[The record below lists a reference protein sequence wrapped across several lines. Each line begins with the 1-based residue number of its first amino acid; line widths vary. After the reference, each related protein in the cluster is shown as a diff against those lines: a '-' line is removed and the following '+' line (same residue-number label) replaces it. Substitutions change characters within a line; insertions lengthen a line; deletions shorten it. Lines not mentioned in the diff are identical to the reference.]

1 VAIEFG
7 GDLKRPLM
15 PLSVPALPNGRV
27 PVAACGAAFTY
38 AHIAGQACPIHLA
51 LAERSLRGQVAKDTL
66 RDERGA
72 DELSR
77 AKDGSMGFPGT
88 SGGPI

>member
-1 VAIEFG
+1 MRPPTTFVALTVLVG
-7 GDLKRPLM
+7 
-15 PLSVPALPNGRV
+15 VT
-27 PVAACGAAFTY
+27 AAAAFAWNRGHTSSGGWT
-38 AHIAGQACPIHLA
+38 AGGP
-51 LAERSLRGQVAKDTL
+51 DTL

-88 SGGPI
+88 PGGPI